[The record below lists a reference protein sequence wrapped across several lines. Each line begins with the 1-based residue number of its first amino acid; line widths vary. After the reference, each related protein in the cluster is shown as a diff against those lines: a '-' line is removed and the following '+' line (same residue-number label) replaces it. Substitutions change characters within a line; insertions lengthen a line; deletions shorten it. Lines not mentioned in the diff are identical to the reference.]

1 MFAYLV
7 RVDKVGAFTRN
18 RTEVW
23 RRMRLFA
30 CVALTITVIICG
42 SFWWERAFATLKY
55 STIRKD
61 GCFRMDDYRPFWILP
76 DFLHFYA
83 DDGVQTLVGWDEPVF
98 SRVVDQDTG
107 EVLGE
112 TPIYIDEPSHRVM
125 WFRSSLRIDMSEFS
139 LARHCEALG
148 GFQLRSKRLVDAE
161 P

>member
-1 MFAYLV
+1 MAVKYPPQPTQFLSKVRIALFVGFCLV
-7 RVDKVGAFTRN
+7 GTAS
-18 RTEVW
+18 
-23 RRMRLFA
+23 
-30 CVALTITVIICG
+30 
-42 SFWWERAFATLKY
+42 SFCWERAFATLKY

-61 GCFRMDDYRPFWILP
+61 GCFRIDDYRPFWILP
-76 DFLHFYA
+76 DFFHFYTD
-83 DDGVQTLVGWDEPVF
+83 DDGEQTLVGWDEPVF